1 MPLEYCQICIKFKIS
16 IMIWSNS
23 SNINTPL
30 ISENGLELGTSK
42 SKMKTGRVNYQANS
56 KSINQ
61 RKLHILNN
69 STTMPTDVL
78 ILFPES
84 KMQDQISNLKS
95 TIFLYFCFLLVAY
108 LSKNK
113 LFKIINKWE
122 IMFGTR
128 RKEKN
133 DMATC
138 LISSVAVLLMQSR
151 VNPL

>member
-138 LISSVAVLLMQSR
+138 LIPSVGGASYAVKS
-151 VNPL
+151 